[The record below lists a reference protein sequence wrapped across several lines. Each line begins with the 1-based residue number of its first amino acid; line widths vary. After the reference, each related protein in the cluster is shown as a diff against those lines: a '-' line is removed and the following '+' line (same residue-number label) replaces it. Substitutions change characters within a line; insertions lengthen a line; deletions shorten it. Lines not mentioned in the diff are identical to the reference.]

1 MCLSPVLDGEQKGR
15 KEGRKEGERSETL
28 LGCLLGASDL
38 FYCLHFKFFHIFPK
52 KFLGSKI
59 TAAQEEGFSERT
71 VLCFS
76 KDRSPH
82 TNDRIS
88 AIVTSQ
94 TFII

>member
-1 MCLSPVLDGEQKGR
+1 MPGLQPVCLSPVLDGQK
-15 KEGRKEGERSETL
+15 KRKEGEKERGKGVKL
-28 LGCLLGASDL
+28 N
-38 FYCLHFKFFHIFPK
+38 IR
-52 KFLGSKI
+52 I
-59 TAAQEEGFSERT
+59 VAQEEGFSERT

-82 TNDRIS
+82 TNDHIS